1 MRLLKKIA
9 LAIVAAILAVYLVF
23 AIGLTVLEWVVRKNP
38 GVEQSLIAHSAAPHT
53 ITHIDQGAASF
64 QRRLELIAS
73 ARTSIALEFFIYDV
87 DDASRLLTQALIRKA
102 RDGVQVRIL
111 VDFSAPV
118 FKLKPAYARLL
129 GEAGVK
135 VRYYNTSA
143 LYRLVSIQHR
153 SHRKLLIIDEET
165 VLTGGRNIANDYF
178 DLSEHYNFL
187 DSDLE
192 VSGPIVKTVLQSFDV
207 YWNSSLATEPATDS
221 EPDDAAAQFVVPQAG
236 DAALLERLRSAGQ
249 SYRQSHKTHECR
261 DLRFVT
267 DFPNQGQASRN
278 VFNAIVEELGRAKH
292 EAVVESPYFVIKSGG
307 YAVLEDLH
315 KRGVNVRVLTNSL
328 ASTDASVLRG
338 RALPLARLTGRYR
351 PHAVG
356 ISGRT
361 AAGAGHQSPRRYP
374 ALGRAFQARRDR
386 WRNDPARDLQHR
398 SPLREPE
405 FRADVGVPR
414 TEGPGVRGAGEHR
427 RARSRVRQGDRAR
440 HDRAAFGSP
449 RALSTEPPDPLSAGD
464 ANRKPLRLPAVR
476 LTAHQ
481 GGPAD
486 PRPGVGV
493 LRCELT
499 VGSSAYLTFR
509 LFRRPA
515 CFDSQMPRE

>member
-1 MRLLKKIA
+1 MRLLKRIA

-23 AIGLTVLEWVVRKNP
+23 AIGLTVLEWVGRENNP
-38 GVEQSLIAHSAAPHT
+38 GIERSLSARSTVPHT

-143 LYRLVSIQHR
+143 FYRLVSIQHR

-178 DLSEHYNFL
+178 DLSDHYNFL

-192 VSGPIVKTVLQSFDV
+192 VSGPIVKTVLQGFDV
-207 YWNSSLATEPATDS
+207 YWNSPLATEPATDS
-221 EPDDAAAQFVVPQAG
+221 EPDDEAAQFVVPQAG
-236 DAALLERLRSAGQ
+236 DAALLERLRWAGQ
-249 SYRQSHKTHECR
+249 AYRQSHQSHECR

-267 DFPNQGQASRN
+267 DFPNQGEASRH

-315 KRGVNVRVLTNSL
+315 KRGVDVRVLTNSL
-328 ASTDASVLRG
+328 ASTDASYSVGALYPRLGSLADTGLTLSAYGGAPLPSQGTSLRG
-338 RALPLARLTGRYR
+338 GT
-351 PHAVG
+351 
-356 ISGRT
+356 
-361 AAGAGHQSPRRYP
+361 PRWGVHSKRGVIDGETTLLGTYNMIP
-374 ALGRAFQARRDR
+374 A
-386 WRNDPARDLQHR
+386 
-398 SPLREPE
+398 
-405 FRADVGVPR
+405 PR
-414 TEGPGVRGAGEHR
+414 TSIP
-427 RARSRVRQGDRAR
+427 
-440 HDRAAFGSP
+440 
-449 RALSTEPPDPLSAGD
+449 
-464 ANRKPLRLPAVR
+464 N
-476 LTAHQ
+476 
-481 GGPAD
+481 
-486 PRPGVGV
+486 
-493 LRCELT
+493 
-499 VGSSAYLTFR
+499 
-509 LFRRPA
+509 
-515 CFDSQMPRE
+515 